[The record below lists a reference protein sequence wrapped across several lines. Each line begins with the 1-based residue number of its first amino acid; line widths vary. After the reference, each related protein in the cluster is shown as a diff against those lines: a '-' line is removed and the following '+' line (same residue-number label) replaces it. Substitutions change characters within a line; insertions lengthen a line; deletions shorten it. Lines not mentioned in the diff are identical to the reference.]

1 MIKFFLMLCIFVGLV
16 YSQSVVTELPDEFL
30 DPADIA
36 EYNQQLINTQASNNS
51 QIMTLVLELNEKQ
64 AHEQTFFN
72 RILKNTIQ
80 SIMDSLN
87 FLD

>member
-1 MIKFFLMLCIFVGLV
+1 MLCVFVALV

-36 EYNQQLINTQASNNS
+36 EYNQQLINTQAFNNS